1 MPNPNQAHNFAWD
14 VVTQRYRD
22 ARSGQFASQRTVT
35 MLLNRQ
41 ITVAQKET
49 RSLGQ
54 QLLDKKIDVTQWR
67 DATRVQLK
75 VIHATQAAK
84 AVGSFDQMTQVEWG
98 RVGGKLKFQFDRLEN
113 LANEV
118 ATGKQSL
125 DGRFTQRVNMY
136 AEAGRGTFAATEAET
151 KQDSGK
157 TEYRNILHPAEHCQG
172 CLDETAKGWVR
183 IGGLVPIGQRQCRV
197 NDKCSYE
204 YR

>member
-1 MPNPNQAHNFAWD
+1 MPNPAHNYLWD
-14 VVTQRYRD
+14 AVSSRYRD
-22 ARSGQFASQRTVT
+22 SRSGQFAPQRTVT

-54 QLLDKKIDVTQWR
+54 QLLEKKIDVTQWR

-84 AVGSFDQMTQVEWG
+84 AVGSFDQMTPKEWS

-125 DGRFTQRVNMY
+125 DGRFTQRVEMYGKAGYSTY
-136 AEAGRGTFAATEAET
+136 AETQREGAA
-151 KQDSGK
+151 DSGM
-157 TEYRNILHPAEHCQG
+157 TEERRKLGNAEHCDDCVEYAAEGWQPINTLPVIG
-172 CLDETAKGWVR
+172 DSVCLTN
-183 IGGLVPIGQRQCRV
+183 CR
-197 NDKCSYE
+197 CTFE